1 MLFRFWRAMH
11 VGMDT
16 RHNPNAPYAVLR
28 VDKRKAKAMGAIAAA
43 SAHQMRQRPTP
54 NAKPDGPAPI
64 VLHLAG
70 GETPY
75 QAARALLEGAER
87 RNRDTVLCRE
97 IVLSASPSYFRP
109 GREHIGGAYDPER
122 AKAWARISLAW
133 ARRLWPDQ
141 LASAVLHLADEQS
154 PHLHLL
160 VVPRLAK
167 PEGGWKLNSKALFD
181 RDKLRALQTSYGEAM
196 APLGIRRG
204 EPGSK
209 AKHVEVSQ
217 FYGAVMSER
226 PPMPKLTLPPP
237 PKKPE
242 EDTGARA
249 LVGGVAAALGITTES
264 EERKARYEEEYREWQ
279 AEVRKAK
286 EARQQAWDDLQR
298 RAAYSNLVNRK
309 YANSGWSPKA
319 ENILAPRPDRKPPST
334 RDALSEKPRMR

>member
-1 MLFRFWRAMH
+1 MH

-54 NAKPDGPAPI
+54 NAKPGGPAP
-64 VLHLAG
+64 VVMHLAA

-75 QAARALLEGAER
+75 QAAAKLLDGAER

-97 IVLSASPSYFRP
+97 IVLSSSPSHFRP
-109 GREHIGGAYDPER
+109 GREHIGGAFDPER
-122 AKAWARISLAW
+122 VKAWARVSLAW

-141 LASAVLHLADEQS
+141 LASAVLHLDEQT

-160 VVPRLAK
+160 VVPRIAK

-181 RDKLRALQTSYGEAM
+181 RDKLRALQTGYGEAM

-217 FYGAVMSER
+217 FYGAVMAER
-226 PPMPKLTLPPP
+226 PPMPKLSVPPP

-242 EDTGARA
+242 DDTGARA

-264 EERKARYEEEYREWQ
+264 EDRKARYEEEYREWQ
-279 AEVRKAK
+279 VEVKKAK
-286 EARQQAWDDLQR
+286 QTRQQAWDDLQK
-298 RAAYSNLVNRK
+298 RASFSALLARK
-309 YANSGWSPKA
+309 ARDSAGRSSATPTP
-319 ENILAPRPDRKPPST
+319 APRPEQKQPGTTQPRPGG
-334 RDALSEKPRMR
+334 PRMR

>member
-1 MLFRFWRAMH
+1 MH

-28 VDKRKAKAMGAIAAA
+28 VDKRKAKAKGAIAAA
-43 SAHQMRQRPTP
+43 SAHQLRQRPTP

-75 QAARALLEGAER
+75 QAATKLLEGAER

-109 GREHIGGAYDPER
+109 GREHIAGAFDPER
-122 AKAWARISLAW
+122 AKAWARIALAW
-133 ARRLWPDQ
+133 AKRQWPDQ
-141 LASAVLHLADEQS
+141 LASFVVHADEVSIHAHALVIPRVKS
-154 PHLHLL
+154 PD
-160 VVPRLAK
+160 
-167 PEGGWKLNSKALFD
+167 GTWKLNSKALFD

-217 FYGAVMSER
+217 FYGAVMAER
-226 PPMPKLTLPPP
+226 SPMPKLTMPPP

-242 EDTGARA
+242 EETGARA
-249 LVGGVAAALGITTES
+249 LVGGVAAALGITTER
-264 EERKARYEEEYREWQ
+264 EDRKARYEEEYREWQ
-279 AEVRKAK
+279 AEVLRVKQM
-286 EARQQAWDDLQR
+286 RQQAWESLQQ
-298 RAAYSNLVNRK
+298 RASYSNLLSRK
-309 YANSGWSPKA
+309 YADSRESFSAESARRPGEPLRQRSREKVRSP
-319 ENILAPRPDRKPPST
+319 R
-334 RDALSEKPRMR
+334 

>member
-1 MLFRFWRAMH
+1 MH

-16 RHNPNAPYAVLR
+16 RPNPNAPYAVLR
-28 VDKRKAKAMGAIAAA
+28 VDKRKAKALGAIAAA

-64 VLHLAG
+64 VLHLAS

-75 QAARALLEGAER
+75 QAARALLDGAER

-109 GREHIGGAYDPER
+109 RREHIGGAYDPER

-141 LASAVLHLADEQS
+141 LASAVLHLEDEQT

-160 VVPRLAK
+160 VVPRIAK
-167 PEGGWKLNSKALFD
+167 PEGGWRLNSKALFD
-181 RDKLRALQTSYGEAM
+181 RDKLRALQTSYGEAL

-217 FYGAVMSER
+217 FYGAVMAER

-242 EDTGARA
+242 GSTGTRA
-249 LVGGVAAALGITTES
+249 LLDGIATAIGIKTAHDEQVS
-264 EERKARYEEEYREWQ
+264 KYEEDYRAWQ
-279 AEVRKAK
+279 AEIREAK
-286 EARQQAWDDLQR
+286 QARRLAWEDLQR
-298 RAAYSNLVNRK
+298 RADYSNLANRK
-309 YANSGWSPKA
+309 HDHSGRSSP
-319 ENILAPRPDRKPPST
+319 L
-334 RDALSEKPRMR
+334 

>member
-1 MLFRFWRAMH
+1 MLFPAGCAMH
-11 VGMDT
+11 VDMDT
-16 RHNPNAPYAVLR
+16 RPSPNAPYAVLR

-43 SAHQMRQRPTP
+43 SAHQMRQRPTL
-54 NAKPDGPAPI
+54 NANADGPAPI

-75 QAARALLEGAER
+75 QAACKLLHGAER
-87 RNRDTVLCRE
+87 RNCDTVLCRE
-97 IVLSASPSYFRP
+97 IVLSASPSHFRP
-109 GREHIGGAYDPER
+109 GREHIGGAFDPER
-122 AKAWARISLAW
+122 VKAWARISLAW
-133 ARRLWPDQ
+133 ARRIWPDQ
-141 LASAVLHLADEQS
+141 LASAVLHLDEQT

-242 EDTGARA
+242 EETGARA
-249 LVGGVAAALGITTES
+249 LVGGVASVLGITTES
-264 EERKARYEEEYREWQ
+264 EDRKVRYEDEYREWQ
-279 AEVRKAK
+279 AQVRSAK
-286 EARQQAWDDLQR
+286 QARRLAWEDLQR
-298 RAAYSNLVNRK
+298 RADFSNLANRK
-309 YANSGWSPKA
+309 HGHSGRSSPEKNTHTPQADRTPPIKESKNAVRGKA
-319 ENILAPRPDRKPPST
+319 L
-334 RDALSEKPRMR
+334 

>member
-1 MLFRFWRAMH
+1 
-11 VGMDT
+11 
-16 RHNPNAPYAVLR
+16 
-28 VDKRKAKAMGAIAAA
+28 
-43 SAHQMRQRPTP
+43 
-54 NAKPDGPAPI
+54 

-75 QAARALLEGAER
+75 QAACKLLEGAER

-97 IVLSASPSYFRP
+97 LVLSASPSHFRP
-109 GREHIGGAYDPER
+109 GREHIGGAFDPER
-122 AKAWARISLAW
+122 VKAWARVSLAW

-141 LASAVLHLADEQS
+141 LASAVLHLDEQT

-160 VVPRLAK
+160 VVPRIAK
-167 PEGGWKLNSKALFD
+167 PDGRWKLNSKALFD

-242 EDTGARA
+242 EETGARA
-249 LVGGVAAALGITTES
+249 LVGGVAAALGLTTES
-264 EERKARYEEEYREWQ
+264 EDRKARYEDEYREWQ
-279 AEVRKAK
+279 AEVRRAK
-286 EARQQAWDDLQR
+286 QMRRQTWEDLQQ
-298 RAAYSNLVNRK
+298 RASYSALLTRKHANLGQP
-309 YANSGWSPKA
+309 SA
-319 ENILAPRPDRKPPST
+319 EKNTPAPRPDRRAPNTEGGPSM
-334 RDALSEKPRMR
+334 KPRTR

>member
-1 MLFRFWRAMH
+1 MH

-16 RHNPNAPYAVLR
+16 RLSPNAPYAVLR

-43 SAHQMRQRPTP
+43 SAHQMRQRSTP

-75 QAARALLEGAER
+75 QAACALLEGAER

-97 IVLSASPSYFRP
+97 IVLSASPSHFRP
-109 GREHIGGAYDPER
+109 GREHIGGAFDPER
-122 AKAWARISLAW
+122 VKAWVRISLAW

-141 LASAVLHLADEQS
+141 LASAVLHLDEQT

-160 VVPRLAK
+160 VVPRIAK

-181 RDKLRALQTSYGEAM
+181 RDKLRTLQTSYGEAV
-196 APLGIRRG
+196 APLGIKRG

-217 FYGAVMSER
+217 FYGAVVAER
-226 PPMPKLTLPPP
+226 PPMPKLSVPPP

-242 EDTGARA
+242 QDTGARA

-264 EERKARYEEEYREWQ
+264 EDRKARYEEEYREWQ
-279 AEVRKAK
+279 AEVLRVKQM
-286 EARQQAWDDLQR
+286 RQQAWESLQQ
-298 RAAYSNLVNRK
+298 RASYSNLLGRK
-309 YANSGWSPKA
+309 YADSRESFSA
-319 ENILAPRPDRKPPST
+319 ESARRPGEPLRQRSREKVRPPR
-334 RDALSEKPRMR
+334 

>member
-1 MLFRFWRAMH
+1 MH

-43 SAHQMRQRPTP
+43 SAHQLRQRPTP
-54 NAKPDGPAPI
+54 NARPDGPAPI

-75 QAARALLEGAER
+75 QAATKLLEGAER

-97 IVLSASPSYFRP
+97 IVLSASPSHFRP
-109 GREHIGGAYDPER
+109 GREHIGGAFDPER
-122 AKAWARISLAW
+122 VKAWARVSLAW

-141 LASAVLHLADEQS
+141 LASAVLHLDEQT

-160 VVPRLAK
+160 VVPCLAK

-217 FYGAVMSER
+217 FYGAVMAER

-242 EDTGARA
+242 EETGTRA
-249 LVGGVAAALGITTES
+249 LVGGVAAALGIATES
-264 EERKARYEEEYREWQ
+264 EDRKARYEEEYREWQ

-286 EARQQAWDDLQR
+286 QVRQHAWDNLQR
-298 RAAYSNLVNRK
+298 RANLSPLLARK
-309 YANSGWSPKA
+309 AKDTN
-319 ENILAPRPDRKPPST
+319 EFAPRPNQEKQAVTAARPGKP
-334 RDALSEKPRMR
+334 KMR

>member
-1 MLFRFWRAMH
+1 MH

-16 RHNPNAPYAVLR
+16 RHNPSTPYAVLR

-43 SAHQMRQRPTP
+43 SAHQLRQRPTP

-75 QAARALLEGAER
+75 QAACALLEGAER

-97 IVLSASPSYFRP
+97 IVLSASPSHFRP
-109 GREHIGGAYDPER
+109 GREHIGGAFDPER
-122 AKAWARISLAW
+122 VKAWARVSLAW

-141 LASAVLHLADEQS
+141 LASAVLHLDEQT

-160 VVPRLAK
+160 LVPRIAK
-167 PEGGWKLNSKALFD
+167 PEGGWRLNSKALFD

-226 PPMPKLTLPPP
+226 PPMPKLTIPPA

-249 LVGGVAAALGITTES
+249 LVGGVAAALGITTEG
-264 EERKARYEEEYREWQ
+264 EDRKARYEEEYREWQ

-286 EARQQAWDDLQR
+286 QARQQAWDDLQR
-298 RAAYSNLVNRK
+298 RANFSPLLARK
-309 YANSGWSPKA
+309 AQGSGERSPPARTPAPKL
-319 ENILAPRPDRKPPST
+319 ENKQPRPGG
-334 RDALSEKPRMR
+334 PRMS